1 MKNNKKEKRIIFIL
15 IVISVILF
23 MGTLL
28 PYNYPSD
35 IYNIFI
41 LGYKKYAS
49 TWFMTS
55 GRVICAAIYYLFDF
69 FNISLNNGI
78 FILKILSIFI
88 SSYTIYLFY
97 NLVLES
103 INSNNKKIKYLILI
117 PTILI
122 FLNYS
127 TYEWFYYT
135 ESAIMWLGILSV
147 VIALKTYFKNTNY
160 KYLKIF
166 LLLFLSV
173 NCYQS
178 AILFYIPAL
187 FFLLSLQKKDLKY
200 IIKELFYNSL
210 LVLLNLVIGYI
221 IVIIARNYINFK
233 PYKSVKLHLNF
244 KTLLLR
250 LLYLVI
256 FFSGNFPNIVT
267 FIINVIIILY
277 LLFESK
283 EKKLKLIAHPLL
295 IWLIGTIEVLL
306 MIEITNFYLADRI
319 MISYVSTMG
328 MFLIYALLISNKKIL
343 FTSISILLLL
353 IQIINSNLITI
364 DSKKT
369 RNKDKVYGEIINKI
383 INNYEKENNIKIK
396 KIEFCYDSEPT
407 GNYQG
412 IIKTSEPTNR
422 GFSGDWTI
430 DNIFNYY
437 CPNHNFSKEYNQKI
451 YKTKFKSKN
460 WDDFSEEQI
469 IFENDTLYF
478 CIY

>member
-1 MKNNKKEKRIIFIL
+1 MKNKKKEKRIIFII

-55 GRVICAAIYYLFDF
+55 GRLICAAVYYLLDF
-69 FNISLNNGI
+69 LNISINNGI
-78 FILKILSIFI
+78 FILKLLSILI

-117 PTILI
+117 PTLLI

-135 ESAIMWLGILSV
+135 ESAIMWLGMLSV
-147 VIALKTYFKNTNY
+147 VIALKTYFKNTNC

-166 LLLFLSV
+166 LLLFFSV

-178 AILFYIPAL
+178 TILFYIPAL
-187 FFLLSLQKKDLKY
+187 FFLLSLQRKDLKY

-221 IVIIARNYINFK
+221 IVIIARNYIDFK
-233 PYKSVKLHLNF
+233 PYKSVNLHVNL
-244 KTLLLR
+244 KTLLFR
-250 LLYLVI
+250 TLYLVI
-256 FFSGNFPNIVT
+256 FFSGNFPNIMVL
-267 FIINVIIILY
+267 FINIVIMIY
-277 LLFESK
+277 LLLESK
-283 EKKLKLIAHPLL
+283 QQKMKTILPPLL
-295 IWLIGTIEVLL
+295 IWLIGTVQVLF
-306 MIEITNFYLADRI
+306 MIEIINFYLADRI

-328 MFLIYALLISNKKIL
+328 MFLIYALSVSNKKIL
-343 FTSISILLLL
+343 FTSISILLLI
-353 IQIINSNLITI
+353 IQIVNSNIISL

-369 RNKDKVYGEIINKI
+369 RKEDKSYGKIISKI
-383 INNYEKENNIKIK
+383 INDYEKENNIKLK
-396 KIEFCYDSEPT
+396 NIEFCYDSNSIGNYEGIRKTYEPT
-407 GNYQG
+407 CRAFY
-412 IIKTSEPTNR
+412 
-422 GFSGDWTI
+422 GDWII
-430 DNIFNYY
+430 DNVFNYY
-437 CPNHNFSKEYNQKI
+437 CPDHNFSKKYNQKI
-451 YKTKFKSKN
+451 YKTKFKSKD
-460 WDDFSEEQI
+460 WDNFSEEQI